1 MSFGHMCFFFKQK
14 TEYEMR
20 ISDWSSDVCSSDLYT
35 FEHYEI
41 ASYRILM
48 ATPTTG
54 CGARTRP
61 CTAPRPTDATA
72 STWPEASATPRL
84 PRGSRAVG
92 GVGHDAEPRQHAV
105 VVGSQGAFGIGFVEV
120 HRSLH
125 RHECVAPQQDRVE
138 WARRGLAPGERGVGA
153 V

>member
-41 ASYRILM
+41 ASNRILM

-61 CTAPRPTDATA
+61 CTATRPTDATA

-84 PRGSRAVG
+84 QIGRASCRERVCQYG
-92 GVGHDAEPRQHAV
+92 QLTVVAV
-105 VVGSQGAFGIGFVEV
+105 SIKNKKQKEMIENKNKKD
-120 HRSLH
+120 
-125 RHECVAPQQDRVE
+125 PQREEQ
-138 WARRGLAPGERGVGA
+138 LM
-153 V
+153 